1 MVTQEQM
8 AGHIKKAKDKL
19 AKATEKAEDPKKDT
33 NIRALRKKVKR
44 LVRKTAKMEY
54 AKKKAAEKQKSKK
67 EQKEAS

>member
-19 AKATEKAEDPKKDT
+19 ADAAKKAEDPKKDT
-33 NIRALRKKVKR
+33 NIRTLRKKVKR